1 MKEEIELRMADIRHS
16 ITIHA
21 PTERIYALVSEGTG
35 FAQWWGA
42 DVCQV
47 GSAAVEIGFLNR
59 ATVYRLKPV
68 AMDPPKQAEWV
79 CESGHE
85 WAATH
90 LFFQISPKNGQR
102 LLRFTH
108 GRWRV
113 ETDYFVD
120 CTTVWGHLMFRL
132 KAAAEGKSR
141 GPLFTAVGMA
151 E

>member
-1 MKEEIELRMADIRHS
+1 MADIRHS
-16 ITIHA
+16 ITINA
-21 PTERIYALVSEGTG
+21 PAERIYPLISQAAG

-42 DVCQV
+42 DVNNV
-47 GSAAVEIGFLNR
+47 GSDAFEIAFFNR

-68 AMDPPKQAEWV
+68 ALNPPKQAEWI

-85 WAATH
+85 WSGTY
-90 LFFQISPKNGQR
+90 LTFQISAKNDQN

-108 GRWRV
+108 GRWR
-113 ETDYFVD
+113 EATDYFVD

-141 GPLFTAVGMA
+141 GQLFTAVGMA